1 MKKDDPQNTWLAFA
15 ADDLHAAEAL
25 LEKDI
30 PNLVCF
36 HAQQCIEKVL
46 KFLLLDH
53 HQPSPKIHDLKELYT
68 RCVDANILKV
78 LPFKTEIMMLS
89 PFYVPTRCPDAV
101 VGSLP
106 DRLPTEQDAQ
116 QALAAAQKLYRQLT
130 KGHVPS

>member
-25 LEKDI
+25 LEEDI

-53 HQPSPKIHDLKELYT
+53 YQPSPKIHDLKELYK

-89 PFYVPTRCPDAV
+89 PFYVPIRYPDAM

-106 DRLPTEQDAQ
+106 DRLPTERDAQ

-130 KGHVPS
+130 KGYVSS